1 MKNTSIAIVLLL
13 LLVFSCDL
21 FAQNVEILPDKTAD
35 CPPFTVAF
43 NSRLDPG
50 YTSIEWD
57 FSIGAKV
64 TGNPTPSRIFP
75 DPGVYKVT
83 LTVDYSG
90 KKIVKTVDITVYKR
104 PVVSFTA
111 DKTSGCKPLTVNFT
125 DHSTP
130 GDGTIESII
139 WNFGDGSADGG
150 PAVAHQFTETGA
162 YNVISLV
169 TNSKG
174 CRSSS
179 DPVTITAKEAPV
191 LSFTADKTQSCVAP
205 LTVTFTNTSTNT
217 TGDPIAYAWDY
228 GDGTTGTSATHTY
241 TKEGS
246 YTVTLVPT
254 STNSC
259 AAPLQK
265 KNFVVI
271 KKLTPGFELTQG
283 CAGQL
288 ATLASTT
295 TPVPD
300 NITWTLPDG
309 STSSGTNASF
319 FAASAGDYK
328 VKMRAAIGACSQDI
342 EQTVHVN
349 APPTINPVGTPT
361 RSCAAPLTASF
372 KAQSQN
378 ATSWQWDFGDGATS
392 TEENPTHTYTR
403 FGTYTVTLRAS
414 NGSNCTE
421 VARKVDY
428 ITINPPFVNISPSG
442 TEACVPLTVPFTAQ
456 VNSVEAVAKYEWD
469 FGDGT
474 TSNLPNPT
482 HIFDKQ
488 GTFTVTLK
496 ITTVSGCTAEAR
508 TTFRTGTP
516 PVVDFTATPLKS
528 CAIDPVQFT
537 NLSTPTGPGVSY
549 IWIFPQDNGT
559 ITGKDPSYS
568 FNHIGLHDVR
578 LIVNNNGCIR
588 ELLKPKYIQILPPQA
603 RFSVEPDCA
612 DPYHRQFTDASDF
625 GPEPVTQKKWFW
637 DFGEGG
643 ATSTL
648 QNPEFRYAT
657 TGSKNVRLRVDNGVC
672 KSDTIIN
679 INIIDEKPVLKP
691 DEPWVCIG
699 KSLHVSLGPLTA
711 GNINSYAWDWGDG
724 TQLHFFGYE
733 IDPSK
738 GLSHIYRKSGTY
750 TIQLT
755 ITDKNGCKRTAV
767 PVTVDVHGALADF
780 TVTGRKCI
788 NDELTFT
795 DKSTIDAGNK
805 IVNWAWDF
813 GDGSPV
819 ENNSTQPLNSKHT
832 FTSFKSYTVTL
843 TTTDQYGCI
852 IPAQK
857 PVYLEAVKADFSQPA
872 NVVCKGSQFY
882 FTSRSAGS
890 VVDYAWN
897 FGDNTTGTGSN
908 PVKAYAASGN
918 YDVTLKIT
926 TREGC
931 TDQITKK
938 QALRVPDPVADFSFP
953 PNLELCPPVTVP
965 FTNKSSDFVKS
976 LWDFG
981 DNSTSSKN
989 DPGNHIYVRA
999 KTYNVK
1005 LTVYSEGDC
1014 PATKTIPVT
1023 IEGPDG
1029 TFTATPAN
1037 GCVPLAVSI
1046 TAVANKTTNFQWDF
1060 DDGTVLKTQ
1069 TPAAPGHTYTK
1080 PGIYTPRVS
1089 LIDDKGCAVKAEG
1102 NDKIVVDNA
1111 AADFTIDNSA
1121 ACGGG
1126 TVLFKNN
1133 STAVT
1138 NDLLGLPFTS
1148 KWTYT
1153 PTNTGTDKDGS
1164 FNYPQPGT
1172 YNVTLEITSNYG
1184 CKDLKTLP
1192 VVIPPQ
1198 PQPAISPVPDI
1209 CVTGKVQ
1216 LRGSDNKNLP
1226 GTKWKWQLGNG
1237 QEFDLPS
1244 PPEMDFSTLGVTP
1257 VRLTISNAD
1266 GSCPA
1271 TAETNIVVH
1280 PAPRL
1285 QPTPAESNICKGASL
1300 QLSANTDANATVSW
1314 TPYNISDAAS
1324 KTPVIKPDNDAV
1336 YYVQATSEFGC
1347 KSNGSIKVT
1356 VIQPFRMY
1364 ALDGNICSGKS
1375 MQMQSGGAYR
1385 YKWIPTTG
1393 LSNAAIPDPIASPAT
1408 TTTYQVVGYDDI
1420 GCFTDTVLA
1429 KVTVRPSPEIK
1440 LGPDM
1445 EVAAGSVIPMPAAGS
1460 SDITQVEWTPITNLS
1475 CFNCLTPMVTP
1486 KGSTTYHV
1494 TVSNQWGCIA
1504 GDDIHIKTICNGGNI
1519 FIPNTF
1525 SPNGDGVNDVFY
1537 IRGRGMQTVRV
1548 FRLYNRWGQV
1558 MFERFGINGDD
1569 PSFGW
1574 DGRYKGTLLNP
1585 DVYVYYAEI
1594 ICDSGESI
1602 IMKGNVTLIR

>member
-1 MKNTSIAIVLLL
+1 MKNTTIAIVLLL

-50 YTSIEWD
+50 YTSLEWD
-57 FSIGAKV
+57 FGIGARV
-64 TGNPTPSRIFP
+64 TGNPAPSRIFP
-75 DPGVYKVT
+75 DPGVYHVT

-90 KKIVKTVDITVYKR
+90 KKIVKTVDITVYNR

-111 DKTSGCKPLTVNFT
+111 DKTSGCKPLKVNFT

-150 PAVAHQFTETGA
+150 PAVSHEFTETGS

-174 CRSSS
+174 CRTSS
-179 DPVTITAKEAPV
+179 DPMTITAKEAPV

-205 LTVTFTNTSTNT
+205 LTVTFQNTSTNT
-217 TGDPIAYAWDY
+217 TGDPVSYVWDY
-228 GDGTTGTSATHTY
+228 GDGTTGTDATHIY
-241 TKEGS
+241 TAEGS
-246 YTVTLVPT
+246 YTVSLIPT

-259 AAPLQK
+259 AAPLVK
-265 KNFVVI
+265 KDFVVI
-271 KKLTPGFELTQG
+271 KKLTPGFILKQG
-283 CAGQL
+283 CAGSL
-288 ATLASTT
+288 ATLSSTT
-295 TPVPD
+295 VPTPDKV
-300 NITWTLPDG
+300 TWVLPDG
-309 STSSGTNASF
+309 TTSTGTNASF
-319 FAASAGDYK
+319 FAATAGDYK
-328 VKMRAAIGACSQDI
+328 VKMSAIIGTCAQDI
-342 EQTVHVN
+342 EQTVRIN
-349 APPTINPVGTPT
+349 ERPTIDPTGTPT
-361 RSCAAPLTASF
+361 RSCAAPLTTSF

-378 ATSWQWDFGDGATS
+378 ATSWLWDFGDGTTS

-403 FGTYTVTLRAS
+403 QGSYSVTLQAS
-414 NGSNCTE
+414 SGSNCTTT
-421 VARKVDY
+421 ARKDGYVV
-428 ITINPPFVNISPSG
+428 ILPPSATIFPAG
-442 TEACVPLTVPFTAQ
+442 TEGCLPMTIPFQAQ
-456 VNSVEAVAKYEWD
+456 VNSIDAVVSYEWN

-474 TSNLPNPT
+474 TSNQQNPT
-482 HIFDKQ
+482 HIFDKE
-488 GTFTVTLK
+488 GIFTVTLK
-496 ITTVSGCTAEAR
+496 ITTASGCTAEAS
-508 TTFRTGTP
+508 TVFHTGAP
-516 PVVDFTATPLKS
+516 PVVDFTATPLIS

-537 NLSTPTGPGVSY
+537 NLSTPVGPYVTY
-549 IWIFPQDNGT
+549 MWIFPQDNGT

-568 FNHIGLHDVR
+568 FNHIGQHDVR
-578 LIVNNNGCIR
+578 LVVNNNGCIR
-588 ELLKPKYIQILPPQA
+588 ELFKPKYIQILPPQA
-603 RFSVEPDCA
+603 RFTVIPDCV
-612 DPYHRQFTDASDF
+612 DPYHRQFNDASDF
-625 GPEPVTQKKWFW
+625 GPEPAPQKKWFW
-637 DFGEGG
+637 DFGENG

-648 QNPEFRYAT
+648 QNPEFRYTT
-657 TGSKNVRLRVDNGVC
+657 TGSKTVKLRVDNGVC

-679 INIIDEKPVLKP
+679 INIIDEKPVLIP
-691 DEPWVCIG
+691 DVPWVCIG

-724 TQLHFFGYE
+724 TQLYFMGYE

-750 TIQLT
+750 TIKLT
-755 ITDKNGCKRTAV
+755 ITDKNGCIRTAV
-767 PVTVDVHGALADF
+767 PVTAVVHGALADF
-780 TVTGRKCI
+780 TVSGRKCI
-788 NDELTFT
+788 KDELTFT

-805 IVNWAWDF
+805 IVNWTWDF

-819 ENNSTQPLNSKHT
+819 ESNNTQPLNSKHT
-832 FTSFKSYTVTL
+832 YTNFKAYTVTL
-843 TTTDQYGCI
+843 TTTDQFGCI
-852 IPAQK
+852 IPAQQQ
-857 PVYLEAVKADFSQPA
+857 VYLETVKADFAQPA
-872 NVVCKGSQFY
+872 NVVCKGSRFY
-882 FTSRSAGS
+882 FNDRSAGS
-890 VVDYAWN
+890 VVDYAWD
-897 FGDNTTGTGSN
+897 FGDNTTGTGVN
-908 PVKAYAASGN
+908 PAKVYTAPGT

-965 FTNKSSDFVKS
+965 FTNKSSDYVKS
-976 LWDFG
+976 LWEFG

-1014 PATKTIPVT
+1014 PASKTIPVT

-1029 TFTATPAN
+1029 SFAVTPAT
-1037 GCVPLAVSI
+1037 GCVPLAVNI

-1069 TPAAPGHTYTK
+1069 APVAPAHTYTK

-1102 NDKIVVDNA
+1102 NDKVVADNA
-1111 AADFTIDNSA
+1111 VADFTVDNTA

-1126 TVLFKNN
+1126 NVLFKNN

-1138 NDLLGLPFTS
+1138 NDLLGLPFAS
-1148 KWTYT
+1148 KWTYA
-1153 PTNTGTDKDGS
+1153 PANTSTGKDGS
-1164 FNYPQPGT
+1164 FNYPQPGN
-1172 YNVTLEITSNYG
+1172 YNVTLEIISNYG
-1184 CKDLKTLP
+1184 CKDQKTLP

-1198 PQPAISPVPDI
+1198 PQPVIAAIPELCI
-1209 CVTGKVQ
+1209 AGKIQ
-1216 LRGSDNKNLP
+1216 LRGSDTKNLP
-1226 GTKWKWQLGNG
+1226 ATKWKWLLGNG
-1237 QEFDLPS
+1237 QEFDVPS
-1244 PPEMDFSTLGVTP
+1244 PPDMDFNTIGVTP
-1257 VRLTISNAD
+1257 VKLTITNAD

-1271 TAETNIVVH
+1271 TAATNIVVH
-1280 PAPRL
+1280 PAPGL
-1285 QPTPAESNICKGASL
+1285 QPTPPESSICKGASL
-1300 QLSANTDANATVSW
+1300 QLFANTDANATVSW
-1314 TPYNISDAAS
+1314 TPYNISSPNS
-1324 KTPVIKPDNDAV
+1324 KTPLVTPDRDMV
-1336 YYVQATSEFGC
+1336 YEVQATSEFGC
-1347 KSNGSIKVT
+1347 KSKSSVRVT
-1356 VIQPFRMY
+1356 VIQPFRMF
-1364 ALDGNICSGKS
+1364 ALDATICSGKS
-1375 MQMQSGGAYR
+1375 VQMQSGGAYR
-1385 YKWIPTTG
+1385 YKWTPSEG
-1393 LSNAAIPDPIASPAT
+1393 LSNATIPDPVASPAT
-1408 TTTYQVVGYDDI
+1408 TTSYQVIGHDDI

-1429 KVTVRPSPEIK
+1429 KVTVQPSPQIN

-1445 EVAAGSVIPMPAAGS
+1445 EVAAGSVIPIPAVGS

-1475 CFNCLTPMVTP
+1475 CYNCLAPVVTP
-1486 KGSTTYHV
+1486 KGNTTYHV
-1494 TVSNQWGCIA
+1494 SVTNRFGCIA
-1504 GDDIHIKTICNGGNI
+1504 SDDIHIKTICNGGNI

-1525 SPNGDGVNDVFY
+1525 SPNGDGTNDIFY

-1548 FRLYNRWGQV
+1548 FRIYNRWGQV

-1574 DGRYKGTLLNP
+1574 DGRFKGTILNP
-1585 DVYVYYAEI
+1585 DVYVYYAEV

>member
-1 MKNTSIAIVLLL
+1 MKNTTIAIVLLL

-50 YTSIEWD
+50 YTSLEWD
-57 FSIGAKV
+57 FSIGARV
-64 TGNPTPSRIFP
+64 TGNPAPSRIFP
-75 DPGVYKVT
+75 DPGVYHVT

-90 KKIVKTVDITVYKR
+90 KKIVKTVDITVYNR

-111 DKTSGCKPLTVNFT
+111 DKTSGCKPLKVNFT

-150 PAVAHQFTETGA
+150 PAVSHEFTETGS

-174 CRSSS
+174 CRTSS
-179 DPVTITAKEAPV
+179 DPMTITAKEAPV

-205 LTVTFTNTSTNT
+205 LTVTFQNTSTNT
-217 TGDPIAYAWDY
+217 TGDPVSYVWDY
-228 GDGTTGTSATHTY
+228 GDGTTGTDATHIY
-241 TKEGS
+241 TAEGS
-246 YTVTLVPT
+246 YTVSLIPT

-259 AAPLQK
+259 AAPLVK
-265 KNFVVI
+265 KDFVVI
-271 KKLTPGFELTQG
+271 KKLTPGFILKQG
-283 CAGQL
+283 CAGSL
-288 ATLASTT
+288 ATLSSTT
-295 TPVPD
+295 VPTPDKV
-300 NITWTLPDG
+300 TWVLPDG
-309 STSSGTNASF
+309 STATGTNASF
-319 FAASAGDYK
+319 FAATAGDYK
-328 VKMRAAIGACSQDI
+328 VKMSAIIGTCAQDI
-342 EQTVHVN
+342 EQTVHIN
-349 APPTINPVGTPT
+349 ERPTIDPTGTPT
-361 RSCAAPLTASF
+361 RSCAAPLTTSF

-378 ATSWQWDFGDGATS
+378 ATSWLWDFGDGTTS

-403 FGTYTVTLRAS
+403 QGSYSVTLQAS
-414 NGSNCTE
+414 SGSNCTTT
-421 VARKVDY
+421 ARKDGYVV
-428 ITINPPFVNISPSG
+428 ILPPSASIFPAG
-442 TEACVPLTVPFTAQ
+442 TEGCLPMTIPFQAQ
-456 VNSVEAVAKYEWD
+456 VNSIDAVVSYEWN

-474 TSNLPNPT
+474 TSNQQNPT
-482 HIFDKQ
+482 HIFDKE
-488 GTFTVTLK
+488 GIFTVTLK
-496 ITTVSGCTAEAR
+496 ITTASGCTSEAS
-508 TTFRTGTP
+508 TVFHTGAP
-516 PVVDFTATPLKS
+516 PVVDFTATPLIS

-537 NLSTPTGPGVSY
+537 NLSTPVGPYVTY
-549 IWIFPQDNGT
+549 MWIFPQDNGT

-568 FNHIGLHDVR
+568 FNHIGQHDVR
-578 LIVNNNGCIR
+578 LVVNNNGCIR

-603 RFSVEPDCA
+603 RFTVVPDCV
-612 DPYHRQFTDASDF
+612 DPYHRQFNDASDF
-625 GPEPVTQKKWFW
+625 GPEPAPQKKWFW
-637 DFGEGG
+637 DFGENG

-648 QNPEFRYAT
+648 QNPEFRYTT
-657 TGSKNVRLRVDNGVC
+657 TGSKTVKLRVDNGVC

-679 INIIDEKPVLKP
+679 INIIDEKPIMIP
-691 DEPWVCIG
+691 DVPWVCIG

-724 TQLHFFGYE
+724 TQLYFMGYE

-738 GLSHIYRKSGTY
+738 GMSHIYRKSGTY
-750 TIQLT
+750 TIKLT
-755 ITDKNGCKRTAV
+755 ITDKNGCIRTAV
-767 PVTVDVHGALADF
+767 PVTAVVHGALADF
-780 TVTGRKCI
+780 TVSGRKCI
-788 NDELTFT
+788 KDELTFT

-805 IVNWAWDF
+805 IVNWTWDF

-819 ENNSTQPLNSKHT
+819 ESNNTQPLNSKHT
-832 FTSFKSYTVTL
+832 YTNFKAYTVTL
-843 TTTDQYGCI
+843 TTTDQFGCI
-852 IPAQK
+852 IPAQQQ
-857 PVYLEAVKADFSQPA
+857 VYLETVKADFAQPA
-872 NVVCKGSQFY
+872 NVVCKGSRFY
-882 FTSRSAGS
+882 FNDRSAGS
-890 VVDYAWN
+890 VVDYAWD
-897 FGDNTTGTGSN
+897 FGDNTTGTGVN
-908 PVKAYAASGN
+908 PAKVYSAPGT

-965 FTNKSSDFVKS
+965 FTNKSSDYVKS
-976 LWDFG
+976 LWEFG

-1014 PATKTIPVT
+1014 PASKTIPVT

-1029 TFTATPAN
+1029 SFAVTPAT
-1037 GCVPLAVSI
+1037 GCVPLAVNI

-1069 TPAAPGHTYTK
+1069 APVAPAHTYTK

-1102 NDKIVVDNA
+1102 DDKVVADNA
-1111 AADFTIDNSA
+1111 MADFTVDNTA

-1126 TVLFKNN
+1126 NVLFKNN

-1138 NDLLGLPFTS
+1138 NDLLGLPFAS

-1153 PTNTGTDKDGS
+1153 PVNTSTGKDGS
-1164 FNYPQPGT
+1164 FNYPQPGN

-1198 PQPAISPVPDI
+1198 PQPVIAAIPELCI
-1209 CVTGKVQ
+1209 AGKIQ
-1216 LRGSDNKNLP
+1216 LRGSDTKNLP
-1226 GTKWKWQLGNG
+1226 DTKWKWLLGNG
-1237 QEFDLPS
+1237 QEFDVPS
-1244 PPEMDFSTLGVTP
+1244 PPDMDFNTIGVTP
-1257 VRLTISNAD
+1257 VKLTITNAD

-1271 TAETNIVVH
+1271 TAATNIVVH
-1280 PAPRL
+1280 PAPGL
-1285 QPTPAESNICKGASL
+1285 QPTPPESSICKGASL
-1300 QLSANTDANATVSW
+1300 QLFANTDANATVSW
-1314 TPYNISDAAS
+1314 TPYNISSPTS
-1324 KTPVIKPDNDAV
+1324 KTPLVTPDRDMV
-1336 YYVQATSEFGC
+1336 YEVQATSEFGC
-1347 KSNGSIKVT
+1347 KSKSSVRVT
-1356 VIQPFRMY
+1356 VIQPFRMF
-1364 ALDGNICSGKS
+1364 ALDATICSGKS
-1375 MQMQSGGAYR
+1375 VQMQSGGAYR
-1385 YKWIPTTG
+1385 YKWTPSEG
-1393 LSNAAIPDPIASPAT
+1393 LSNATIPDPVASPAT
-1408 TTTYQVVGYDDI
+1408 TTSYQVIGYDDI

-1429 KVTVRPSPEIK
+1429 KVTVQPSPQIN

-1445 EVAAGSVIPMPAAGS
+1445 EVAAGSVIPIPAVGS

-1475 CFNCLTPMVTP
+1475 CYNCLAPVVTP
-1486 KGSTTYHV
+1486 KGNTTYHV
-1494 TVSNQWGCIA
+1494 SVTNRFGCIA
-1504 GDDIHIKTICNGGNI
+1504 SDDIHIKTICNGGNI

-1525 SPNGDGVNDVFY
+1525 SPNGDGTNDIFY

-1548 FRLYNRWGQV
+1548 FRIYNRWGQV

-1574 DGRYKGTLLNP
+1574 DGRFKGTILNP
-1585 DVYVYYAEI
+1585 DVYVYYAEV